1 MRICGPIVSAPQRV
15 VRAPLDRARFAWKSA
30 VVEPAAA
37 HDEMVDGRGKLR
49 APWRGLIGAFAALG
63 DGGLAERA
71 HRLDR
76 AFEEEGVASVLPGAF
91 ARAWRCDPV
100 PLPLAAA
107 EFAEL
112 AAGLA
117 QRARVLEA
125 FLADLYGPR
134 AMLAEGLL
142 PPSLAFANPG
152 FLRIA
157 PLAGQGRLQLYAA
170 DLVRGPDGAWRVLA
184 DRTAAPAGLGQAREN
199 RRLLG
204 RVMPEAFH
212 PVQVR
217 PLRPFFDLWQDA
229 LRELA
234 PPGTANPS
242 VAVLTPGTASPLWF
256 EHMYLARELSCALVE
271 SGDLAVSGGG
281 VFLKSLRGLAR
292 IDVLLRRIDGRM
304 IDPLELEAGSL
315 IGTAGLIDAAR
326 AGSVRITNDPGS
338 GAAEAPALA
347 AFLPAL
353 ARRFFGETLRLP
365 GVPTLWLG
373 EAQARALVA
382 SAPEAWLLRP
392 ATDGAA
398 AAQAPASMPPAE
410 RDALLA
416 RIEAEPWAWAAT
428 RALPPSLV
436 PCVTAEGLQP
446 RPVVLRLFLVRA
458 QGHWQAMPGGL
469 ARVLDP
475 AEALASSLPTV
486 GLAKDVWVLT
496 EDRGDIVGP
505 AAAPATR
512 LAIRRPTGDLPSRA
526 ADNLFWLGRTVE
538 RLERAARLGRAA
550 LARLSRGTFVLPHE
564 GVELG
569 VLLRCLVEAGVVA
582 PEAATVSMLGE
593 ALRGAAQ
600 EGGALPRLFAEVARL
615 TDSVRDRLTGDMYAT
630 FTQALRTAHAQAAAV
645 RRSLD
650 ELAHALVAVL
660 RFSTAVAGVAAEN
673 MVRGGG
679 WIFLELG
686 RRLERAHAIAVE
698 IGFALDLPPP
708 RIEAGLRLGLELCDS
723 TITYRSRYFD
733 VLQPAPVLDLVLA
746 DQGNPRGFAFQCAA
760 MHGLL
765 DELTGEAGGREAL
778 AGAVAGM
785 LAEAEALVRRVAVA
799 PDEAV
804 AAAGSAAELVAIAG
818 AVAALSGRITQRYFA
833 LLPLVRTV
841 GLSTEPPAL
850 RGAA

>member
-1 MRICGPIVSAPQRV
+1 MEQ
-15 VRAPLDRARFAWKSA
+15 
-30 VVEPAAA
+30 AAA
-37 HDEMVDGRGKLR
+37 RDEMVDGRGGLR
-49 APWRGLIGAFAALG
+49 APWRGLIGAFTALG

-71 HRLDR
+71 RRLDR
-76 AFEEEGVASVLPGAF
+76 AFEEEGVASVLPGASL
-91 ARAWRCDPV
+91 RAWRCDPV
-100 PLPLAAA
+100 PLPLTAA
-107 EFAEL
+107 EFAVLE
-112 AAGLA
+112 AGLA
-117 QRARVLEA
+117 QRARLLEA

-134 AMLAEGLL
+134 ALLAESLL
-142 PPSLAFANPG
+142 PPALAFANPG

-157 PLAGQGRLQLYAA
+157 PLPGQGTLHLYAA

-184 DRTAAPAGLGQAREN
+184 DRAAAPAGLGQAREN

-204 RVMPEAFH
+204 RVLPEAFR

-217 PLRPFFDLWQDA
+217 PLRPFFDLWQEA
-229 LRELA
+229 LRALA
-234 PPGTANPS
+234 PSGTANPS

-271 SGDLAVSGGG
+271 GGDLTVGGG
-281 VFLKSLRGLAR
+281 AVFLKSLRGLQR
-292 IDVLLRRIDGRM
+292 IDVLLRRMDGRM

-315 IGTAGLIDAAR
+315 IGTPGLMDAAR

-353 ARRFFGETLRLP
+353 ALRLLGETLALAS
-365 GVPTLWLG
+365 VPTLWLG
-373 EAQARALVA
+373 EARARALVA
-382 SAPEAWLLRP
+382 AEPQAWLLRP

-398 AAQAPASMPPAE
+398 PAQALAAVPQPE
-410 RDALLA
+410 RAALLA
-416 RIEAEPWAWAAT
+416 RAAAEPWAWAAT
-428 RALPPSLV
+428 RALPPSTV
-436 PCVTAEGLQP
+436 PCVTVEGLQP

-458 QGHWQAMPGGL
+458 EGRWQAMPGGL

-475 AEALASSLPTV
+475 AQALAGGLPTA
-486 GLAKDVWVLT
+486 GQAKDVWVLA

-512 LAIRRPTGDLPSRA
+512 LVIRRPSGDLPSRA
-526 ADNLFWLGRTVE
+526 ADNLFWLGRMVE
-538 RLERAARLGRAA
+538 RLERAARLGRAV
-550 LARLSRGTFVLPHE
+550 LARLSRGTFVLPRE

-569 VLLRCLVEAGVVA
+569 VLLRCLVEAGVVSA
-582 PEAATVSMLGE
+582 EHATVSMLGE
-593 ALRGAAQ
+593 ALLGAAQ
-600 EGGALPRLFAEVARL
+600 EGGVLPGLFAEVARL

-630 FTQALRTAHAQAAAV
+630 FTQALRTARAEAASA

-686 RRLERAHAIAVE
+686 RRLERAHAVAAE

-708 RIEAGLRLGLELCDS
+708 RMEAGLRLVLELCDS
-723 TITYRSRYFD
+723 AITYRARYFD
-733 VLQPAPVLDLVLA
+733 VVQPAPVLDLVLA

-760 MHGLL
+760 MHALL
-765 DELTGEAGGREAL
+765 DELAGESGTREAM
-778 AGAVAGM
+778 AGAVAGL
-785 LAEAEALVRRVAVA
+785 LAQAEALVGRVAAA
-799 PDEAV
+799 PDEA
-804 AAAGSAAELVAIAG
+804 AAAAAAAPELTAIAG
-818 AVAALSGRITQRYFA
+818 SVADLSDRITRRYFA

-841 GLSTEPPAL
+841 GLSTEPTVQ